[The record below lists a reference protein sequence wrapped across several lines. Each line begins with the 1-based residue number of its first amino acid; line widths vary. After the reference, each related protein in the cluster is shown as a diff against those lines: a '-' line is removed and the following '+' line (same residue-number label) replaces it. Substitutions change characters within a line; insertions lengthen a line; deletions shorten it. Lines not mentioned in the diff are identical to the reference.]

1 MVHETPLQL
10 HVVQI
15 EEKGVVMEGV
25 SADKVVE
32 ELTEEVQYPFFLQAV
47 HHSPGIH
54 IIILQES
61 PP

>member
-32 ELTEEVQYPFFLQAV
+32 ELTEEVLFLQAV

-54 IIILQES
+54 IIILQQS